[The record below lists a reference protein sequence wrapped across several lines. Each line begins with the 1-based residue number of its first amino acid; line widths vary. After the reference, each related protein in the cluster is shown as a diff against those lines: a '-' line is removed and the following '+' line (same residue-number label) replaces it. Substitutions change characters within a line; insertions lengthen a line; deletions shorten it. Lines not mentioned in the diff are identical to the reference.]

1 MECPIIS
8 SIQKV
13 NIYETKARFYVV
25 GSNNTETIFR
35 VLKIDRTEPKEL
47 HIHDDKHV
55 YSKLEIMN
63 LLTMIESGNR
73 TTVKQKQQ
81 STGLTKS
88 VSAYGIV
95 GFVKFLEGYYMVLIT
110 KRSKVAL
117 IGGHTIYKIEDT
129 VMQYIPNDGVRFTH
143 PDEPKYVKM
152 FQSIDLSSN
161 FYFSYSYDLTH
172 TLQYNMEP
180 VVKMPGTFPTQDS
193 TRDGPEMLLKN
204 KESHSRSQKCSD
216 RRTKS
221 YKDSIAEKEG
231 EVFGVKTKPETRYIW
246 NKYLTDVFAEE
257 VHQDWVLHLV
267 YGFIAQC
274 NLYVFGKSVYITLIA
289 RRSNEFAGTRFLK
302 RGANSKGAVANEVET
317 EQIVYD
323 TAVTHLHKCKIT
335 SFVQMRG
342 SIPVYWS
349 QDISKMV
356 PKPVIQLD
364 QRDPYFHTAGL
375 HFNNCLHRYG
385 APTILLN
392 LVKRHEK
399 RKHEKKLCE
408 EFKECK
414 TYLNQFLPP
423 DKQMIYIGFDMAHY
437 TKKKTN
443 NVLDRLAGIST
454 KCVKQTGFFFHS
466 PNLKEEFW
474 ERDEFDGVQGYK
486 TPTGSK
492 QTGVVRTNCVDCLD
506 RTNTAQFAMGK
517 CALAYQLCALGVLS
531 SPELD
536 FDTDCLRMLEELYE
550 DQGDT
555 VALQY
560 GGSHLVHRIEGYRK
574 IAPWKAHSLDILQ
587 TLSRYYSNAFSDL
600 EKQQATN
607 VFLGLF
613 VPKES
618 LPNIWDL
625 PTDFYLHNQD
635 AMGEKI
641 SRRSYTMWCDPD
653 VFDYLP
659 LPYAEACK
667 TCSCEVKV
675 LSKSDECVNMFFEH
689 YKPYERTEFQ
699 KLFQTMGKAICN
711 FRPKVWKNAS
721 PSPFDRRV
729 FPEAKESSHEVN
741 PSISGKESTSSVT
754 SNTSEEGSTS
764 SGSSVEGDIVTSSS
778 DDENSL
784 GKTHVWPGYTSFDEN
799 IYDLDLTKFEEDEE
813 TQDMYERYVELGAA
827 EKPDEN
833 ADKARSDVNLSPNMR
848 EVKAVLTE
856 VPEIKPLGEYR
867 SDIYWV
873 EEPTVSKR
881 SHELYIQYVK
891 CGLQGASEPSHANKE
906 IYRNYVRQLYM

>member
-1 MECPIIS
+1 MECPLIS
-8 SIQKV
+8 SIQRV

-25 GSNNTETIFR
+25 GSNNTETTFR
-35 VLKIDRTEPKEL
+35 VLKIDRTEPREL

-63 LLTMIESGNR
+63 LLTTIESGNR
-73 TTVKQKQQ
+73 TTTKQKQQ
-81 STGLTKS
+81 STGLTRS

-129 VMQYIPNDGVRFTH
+129 VMQYIPNDGVRYTH
-143 PDEPKYVKM
+143 PDEPRYVKM
-152 FQSIDLSSN
+152 FQSVDLSSN

-180 VVKMPGTFPTQDS
+180 VVNPECNIPTDRYTDHSTETAAQAKTDS
-193 TRDGPEMLLKN
+193 NTTIPAV
-204 KESHSRSQKCSD
+204 
-216 RRTKS
+216 
-221 YKDSIAEKEG
+221 KDSDSKSIHG
-231 EVFGVKTKPETRYIW
+231 CDFEVYGVKTKPETRYIW
-246 NKYLTDVFAEE
+246 NKHLTDVFGKEA
-257 VHQDWVLHLV
+257 HPDWVLHLV

-274 NLYVFGKSVYITLIA
+274 NLYIYGKSVYVTLIA

-302 RGANSKGAVANEVET
+302 RGANSQGAVANEVET

-323 TAVTHLHKCKIT
+323 TSVTHLHKSKIT

-364 QRDPYFHTAGL
+364 QRDPYFATAGI
-375 HFNNCLHRYG
+375 HFNKCLYRYG
-385 APTILLN
+385 APVLLLN
-392 LVKRHEK
+392 LVKRREK
-399 RKHEKKLCE
+399 RRHESQLCDE
-408 EFKECK
+408 YKECK

-423 DKQMIYIGFDMAHY
+423 DKQMVYIGFDMAHY
-437 TKKKTN
+437 TKKKSN
-443 NVLDRLAGIST
+443 NVLDRLAGIS
-454 KCVKQTGFFFHS
+454 KYCVRQTGFFFHS
-466 PNLKEEFW
+466 PNMKEVFLDREEF
-474 ERDEFDGVQGYK
+474 EGVQGYK
-486 TPTGSK
+486 TKTGSK

-506 RTNTAQFAMGK
+506 RTNTAQFAVGK
-517 CALAYQLCALGVLS
+517 CALAYQLCALDVLS
-531 SPELD
+531 TPDLD

-607 VFLGLF
+607 IFLGLF
-613 VPKES
+613 SPKES

-625 PTDFYLHNQD
+625 PTDFYLHNKD
-635 AMGEKI
+635 AMGKKLK
-641 SRRSYTMWCDPD
+641 RRSYTMWCDPD
-653 VFDYLP
+653 VFDHLP
-659 LPYAEACK
+659 LPYGEVCK
-667 TCSCEVKV
+667 AAYSLVRV
-675 LSKSDECVNMFFEH
+675 FSKDEESVDAFFEH

-699 KLFQTMGKAICN
+699 KLFETMGKAISN
-711 FRPKVWKNAS
+711 FKPKIWRHVS
-721 PSPFDRRV
+721 PSPFERRV
-729 FPEAKESSHEVN
+729 IPEAKESRENQSKTFYSRYEVN
-741 PSISGKESTSSVT
+741 PNISGKESTSSMT

-764 SGSSVEGDIVTSSS
+764 SASSVDGDIVTTSSE
-778 DDENSL
+778 DEDSYNNID
-784 GKTHVWPGYTSFDEN
+784 WPRYTSFDEN
-799 IYDLDLTKFEEDEE
+799 IYDLDLHKFEEDEE
-813 TQDMYERYVELGAA
+813 TQEMYKRYIEVGAA
-827 EKPDEN
+827 ENPPEN
-833 ADKARSDVNLSPNMR
+833 VDPVQY
-848 EVKAVLTE
+848 VLPQL
-856 VPEIKPLGEYR
+856 PELKPLGEYR
-867 SDIYWV
+867 SDIYCV
-873 EEPTVSKR
+873 EEPSVSKR
-881 SHELYIQYVK
+881 SLELYVQYVN
-891 CGLQGASEPSHANKE
+891 CGIHGASEPSAANKE
-906 IYRNYVRQLYM
+906 IYKSYVRQLYM